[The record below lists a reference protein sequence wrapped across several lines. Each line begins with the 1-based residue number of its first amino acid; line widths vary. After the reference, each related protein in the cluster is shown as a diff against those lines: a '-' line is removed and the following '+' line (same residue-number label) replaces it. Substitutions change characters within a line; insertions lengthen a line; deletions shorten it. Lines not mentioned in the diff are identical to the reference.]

1 MNQIQGDIQ
10 VLQSPNMQNVQGSLG
25 IMSPNNIVRPVNNS
39 SGEQEGLSTPNDHLY
54 HNSQQMANL
63 IQQLNQQPQLQQ
75 QQQQPNQYD
84 QNFQ

>member
-1 MNQIQGDIQ
+1 
-10 VLQSPNMQNVQGSLG
+10 MQNVQASLG
-25 IMSPNNIVRPVNNS
+25 IMSPNNVLRPVNNS
-39 SGEQEGLSTPNDHLY
+39 SEQEGLSTPNDHLY

-75 QQQQPNQYD
+75 QQQNQYD